1 MKKFR
6 CRIIIVIFILLVLKV
21 PADLFSKDGYEGKK
35 ISEINF
41 EGLIQTDVLSVRSVI
56 KTKVKSDF
64 SYKTINDDIKALYNL
79 ELFDDIKVDVVE
91 KDEGLFVT
99 YIFNELPTIRDIIF
113 RGNLRVR
120 KMALKDRV
128 LLKKGSV
135 FREQDVPGEL
145 REIVALYEEKG
156 FPSTTVTYEIKK
168 TTQKD
173 KKTKKRKDVVDLIF
187 IIKESG
193 KVIIKSVNFSGISS
207 PAEENKLKRMI
218 KTRRRGYLFSAGY
231 LKEDQ
236 FELDKR
242 EILRYYSS
250 KGYIDAVIVKVD
262 RSVEWNERWKRDEI
276 DLTIYIEEGKQYM
289 YRGVEI
295 SGNKIFTQEEL
306 YSLIELKEDTA
317 FDKTKWAISVQNIR
331 NLFAENGYIYYT
343 MDIQEEKDNEK
354 LTIMYKIRVSENNK
368 AHVEHIFI
376 TGYEKTKKFVIE
388 REVVISEGEI
398 FSAKKI
404 QISRERL
411 YNLQYFSTVNIDVK
425 PGSELGLVD
434 LIFNVEEQRTG
445 LFTFGLSYSTAGYG
459 ISLFEEVSA
468 NNFLGRGLVLHEKVD
483 IGYTWQSVEVGIDEP
498 WLFNT
503 PTSVGLTL
511 SWARTEYGTR
521 PGDVVYTYNDG
532 KIDPETGEPV
542 PDGTYVDNPPVGVDG
557 PEDEIDYSEA
567 NSMKYVNNNFKVA
580 FRLGRRFAH
589 YWGLSSELAF
599 SVFYNKPGN
608 TDDIPFNESLRD
620 QYNDEWPLL
629 WKNYLSLTGY
639 RDTRDNSIF
648 ATKGYYVGQNVTI
661 FGGPLGGYSN
671 FVKLNSEMNINVKT
685 FWKLILSARLNFG
698 FILPWP
704 GDPLIIDDT
713 DYLRVDGMNEGR
725 GWQRPSQFTS
735 LYALRGESELNFS
748 LEYRFPISERIAWG
762 LAFFDISNLYD
773 KPADFTIDFRE
784 FYYSTG
790 LGVGFLIP
798 GFPIRLYLARRFK
811 YDPAYGEVRLA
822 NSQVF
827 FESWDF
833 IFAVAGFF

>member
-113 RGNLRVR
+113 KGNLRVR

-425 PGSELGLVD
+425 PGSE
-434 LIFNVEEQRTG
+434 
-445 LFTFGLSYSTAGYG
+445 
-459 ISLFEEVSA
+459 
-468 NNFLGRGLVLHEKVD
+468 
-483 IGYTWQSVEVGIDEP
+483 
-498 WLFNT
+498 
-503 PTSVGLTL
+503 
-511 SWARTEYGTR
+511 
-521 PGDVVYTYNDG
+521 
-532 KIDPETGEPV
+532 
-542 PDGTYVDNPPVGVDG
+542 
-557 PEDEIDYSEA
+557 
-567 NSMKYVNNNFKVA
+567 
-580 FRLGRRFAH
+580 
-589 YWGLSSELAF
+589 
-599 SVFYNKPGN
+599 
-608 TDDIPFNESLRD
+608 
-620 QYNDEWPLL
+620 
-629 WKNYLSLTGY
+629 
-639 RDTRDNSIF
+639 
-648 ATKGYYVGQNVTI
+648 
-661 FGGPLGGYSN
+661 
-671 FVKLNSEMNINVKT
+671 
-685 FWKLILSARLNFG
+685 
-698 FILPWP
+698 
-704 GDPLIIDDT
+704 
-713 DYLRVDGMNEGR
+713 
-725 GWQRPSQFTS
+725 
-735 LYALRGESELNFS
+735 
-748 LEYRFPISERIAWG
+748 
-762 LAFFDISNLYD
+762 
-773 KPADFTIDFRE
+773 
-784 FYYSTG
+784 
-790 LGVGFLIP
+790 
-798 GFPIRLYLARRFK
+798 
-811 YDPAYGEVRLA
+811 
-822 NSQVF
+822 
-827 FESWDF
+827 
-833 IFAVAGFF
+833 